1 MILSNCFSK
10 AFSLHFLKALD
21 DKHCN
26 SYEQLKILENN
37 LFNFFLNLV
46 NFLSHVYTCSSSNK
60 RFLFCSF

>member
-26 SYEQLKILENN
+26 SYEQLKKLENN
-37 LFNFFLNLV
+37 LFNFFLNLI
-46 NFLSHVYTCSSSNK
+46 NFLSHVYT
-60 RFLFCSF
+60 